1 MERTQAEVITQIA
14 LFVEALT
21 VYCNEKNSAKN
32 CYNYVFEV
40 QTGPKNVRIVRR
52 ELWKGQTEPTNGSVH
67 CFIDK
72 ATGNIKKADGWK
84 KPAPQI
90 RGSIFNEGF
99 DIGIGKAVGEYGAAY
114 LR

>member
-1 MERTQAEVITQIA
+1 MQRTQAEVIAQIA

-21 VYCNEKNSAKN
+21 VYCNEENINKSI
-32 CYNYVFEV
+32 YSLVFEV
-40 QTGPKNVRIVRR
+40 QMGPKNVRIVRR
-52 ELWKGQTEPTNGSVH
+52 ELWKGQQEPTNGSVH

-72 ATGNIKKADGWK
+72 ATGDIKKADGWK
-84 KPAPQI
+84 RPAPQI

-99 DIGIGKAVGEYGAAY
+99 DIGIGKAVGVYGAAY

>member
-1 MERTQAEVITQIA
+1 MERTQAEVLAQIA

-21 VYCNEKNSAKN
+21 VYCNEKSINKN
-32 CYNYVFEV
+32 LYSYVFEV
-40 QTGPKNVRIVRR
+40 QTGPKNVRIVRK
-52 ELWKGQTEPTNGSVH
+52 ELWKGQEAPTNGSVH

-72 ATGNIKKADGWK
+72 ATGNILKADSWK

-90 RGSIFNEGF
+90 RGSIFNDNF
-99 DIGIGKAVGEYGAAY
+99 DIGRAVGEYGAAY